1 MQIVRASTYIF
12 YNYITRGHSK
22 GDGDFSISSKY
33 RRKRLDYDIYDEV
46 GCGHELHQNL
56 FEEEFRDRTNTGPMI
71 FVNDSDKNSDVVS
84 LGSTST
90 RLTQRKSSTAT
101 NMRMRGSNFPSLPG
115 GQPRL
120 VSNFPTLPRNSSFQQ
135 GVKENYKKKP
145 TFQGTARKVS
155 QGLMAFP
162 IKESTVGASFPVVPD
177 SPPFIAPEAKQFT
190 LRQVIIIRRLKKG
203 DLTLKN
209 IKI

>member
-1 MQIVRASTYIF
+1 MQIVSNTTYIF
-12 YNYITRGHSK
+12 YDHITRGHSK

-145 TFQGTARKVS
+145 TLQGTARKVS

-162 IKESTVGASFPVVPD
+162 IKESTVGTSFPVVPD

-190 LRQVIIIRRLKKG
+190 LRQVIITRILKKG
-203 DLTLKN
+203 DLTLK
-209 IKI
+209 I

>member
-1 MQIVRASTYIF
+1 
-12 YNYITRGHSK
+12 
-22 GDGDFSISSKY
+22 
-33 RRKRLDYDIYDEV
+33 
-46 GCGHELHQNL
+46 
-56 FEEEFRDRTNTGPMI
+56 MI
-71 FVNDSDKNSDVVS
+71 FVTDTDKNSDVVS
-84 LGSTST
+84 LGSTSTRST

-101 NMRMRGSNFPSLPG
+101 NMRNMRASNFPSLPG

-135 GVKENYKKKP
+135 GVKDNYKKKP

-162 IKESTVGASFPVVPD
+162 LKESTVGASFPVVPD

-190 LRQVIIIRRLKKG
+190 LRQVIIISVKWISKKEKIW
-203 DLTLKN
+203 LYSKN
-209 IKI
+209 YSY

>member
-1 MQIVRASTYIF
+1 MQIVRTNTYIF
-12 YNYITRGHSK
+12 YNCITRGHSK

-162 IKESTVGASFPVVPD
+162 IKESTVGTSFPVVPD

-190 LRQVIIIRRLKKG
+190 LRQVIITRILKKG

>member
-1 MQIVRASTYIF
+1 MQIVSNTTYIF
-12 YNYITRGHSK
+12 YDHITRGHSK

-145 TFQGTARKVS
+145 TLQGTARKVS

-162 IKESTVGASFPVVPD
+162 IKESTVGTSFPVVPD

-190 LRQVIIIRRLKKG
+190 LRQVIIIRRLK
-203 DLTLKN
+203 
-209 IKI
+209 

>member
-1 MQIVRASTYIF
+1 MQIVRASIYIF
-12 YNYITRGHSK
+12 HDYITRGHSK

-190 LRQVIIIRRLKKG
+190 LRQVIKIRRLKKE
-203 DLTLKN
+203 DLTLN
-209 IKI
+209 

>member
-1 MQIVRASTYIF
+1 MNECIMQILSTNTYIV
-12 YNYITRGHSK
+12 YDYITRGHSK

-33 RRKRLDYDIYDEV
+33 RRKRLDYNIYDEV
-46 GCGHELHQNL
+46 GCGHEIHQDL
-56 FEEEFRDRTNTGPMI
+56 FEEEFRDRTNTGTGPMI
-71 FVNDSDKNSDVVS
+71 FVNDADKNSDVVS

-101 NMRMRGSNFPSLPG
+101 NMRMRTANFPSLPG

-162 IKESTVGASFPVVPD
+162 LKESTVGASFPVVPD

-190 LRQVIIIRRLKKG
+190 LRQVIITRRF
-203 DLTLKN
+203 
-209 IKI
+209 

>member
-1 MQIVRASTYIF
+1 MYIRAYMSVYIQILSTNTYIV

-33 RRKRLDYDIYDEV
+33 RRKRLDYNIYDEV
-46 GCGHELHQNL
+46 GCGHEIHQEL
-56 FEEEFRDRTNTGPMI
+56 FEEEFRDRTNTGTGPMI
-71 FVNDSDKNSDVVS
+71 FVNDADKNSDVVS

-101 NMRMRGSNFPSLPG
+101 NMRMRASNFPSLPG

-190 LRQVIIIRRLKKG
+190 LRQVIIIP
-203 DLTLKN
+203 
-209 IKI
+209 

>member
-1 MQIVRASTYIF
+1 MQIVSNTTYMF
-12 YNYITRGHSK
+12 YDHITRGHSK

-46 GCGHELHQNL
+46 GCGHELHQEL

-71 FVNDSDKNSDVVS
+71 FVNDADKNSDVVS

-101 NMRMRGSNFPSLPG
+101 NMRMRASNFPSLPG
-115 GQPRL
+115 GQQRL

-145 TFQGTARKVS
+145 TFQGIARKVS
-155 QGLMAFP
+155 QASMAFP

-177 SPPFIAPEAKQFT
+177 SPTFIAPEAKQFT
-190 LRQVIIIRRLKKG
+190 LRQVIILPR
-203 DLTLKN
+203 
-209 IKI
+209 